1 MLKFTEVKT
10 ELKKRYSNTKY
21 FNKAFLDAFIKCY
34 KISDYTAIFNTKFYS
49 LNGPAYC
56 NFLELFNSKYKAVLK

>member
-21 FNKAFLDAFIKCY
+21 FNKKFLDAFIECY
-34 KISDYTAIFNTKFYS
+34 KNSDYTPIFNTKFYS
-49 LNGPAYC
+49 LNGSAYC
-56 NFLELFNSKYKAVLK
+56 SFLELFNNKYKAVIK

>member
-1 MLKFTEVKT
+1 MLKFIDVKT

-21 FNKAFLDAFIKCY
+21 FNKTFLDAFVECY
-34 KISDYTAIFNTKFYS
+34 QTKDYTAIYDTKFYL

-56 NFLELFNSKYKAVLK
+56 SFLELFNSKYKEV